1 MYTWGDGSGGKLGNG
16 NQQDVD
22 SPQRLHTLW
31 GQPVRHI
38 AVSGI
43 ILVAIESVMP
53 GPGIHKSCVQHIA
66 LAKGISSPGGSLNST
81 NIFMRAL
88 Y

>member
-16 NQQDVD
+16 NQQDLE

-38 AVSGI
+38 AVSGTKCTHSLAPWTIKISCI
-43 ILVAIESVMP
+43 ILRYKTLR
-53 GPGIHKSCVQHIA
+53 G
-66 LAKGISSPGGSLNST
+66 AKQGMSKT
-81 NIFMRAL
+81 NRK
-88 Y
+88 

>member
-31 GQPVRHI
+31 GQAVRHI
-38 AVSGI
+38 AVSGRSLLPYF
-43 ILVAIESVMP
+43 ILHA
-53 GPGIHKSCVQHIA
+53 
-66 LAKGISSPGGSLNST
+66 
-81 NIFMRAL
+81 
-88 Y
+88 